1 MQIIFKIKMK
11 KSLFAVFLL
20 GLFLIACSN
29 QDIDDTQINVVANP
43 APTDGESGTSTS
55 TTTGSETSSGTTD
68 QQVSINNEVK
78 DYIWK
83 GLNLWYYW
91 QEDVTNLGD
100 TIDDNLSSYT
110 QLLESIGDPEDFFN
124 SLNHSDDRFSW
135 IDPDY
140 ENLEDQLSGISASNG
155 MKFMLYRRCS
165 GCETLIG
172 AVTYV
177 LPNSDAATKGVLRG
191 DLFNVVNGQELNL
204 DNYIPLLYGQD
215 ISYSIDLVNYDAA
228 ADVVTPRNISIN
240 LVKEENFQEEP
251 IHKNVVVNHSG
262 TRVGYLMYNKF
273 VGAVDSNDDG
283 VNEYDFDQAL
293 IDAFANFRSENISEL
308 VIDLRYNGGGSVRT
322 CTYLASLITGQF
334 TGTIF
339 AQQQWNS
346 KLMAYFD
353 SRNTNSDPSDD
364 FDLNDYFVDTT
375 HNGVA
380 IQGLQLNR
388 VYFLTSGRSASASE
402 LLINGLSP
410 HINVIQIGT
419 ATYGKNV
426 GSITIYDYI
435 DNTGNERNPNHTYAM
450 QPIVLKIANSD
461 NFADYT
467 NGLEP
472 DVELRESASSY
483 GILGDVN
490 EPLFAAALNHIS
502 GGTAKRSYDPTPF
515 EIIKNP
521 MVESQQQM
529 HVDLPKGFRFS
540 FED

>member
-55 TTTGSETSSGTTD
+55 TTTASETSSGTTD

-515 EIIKNP
+515 EMIKNP

>member
-20 GLFLIACSN
+20 GLFLIACSD

-55 TTTGSETSSGTTD
+55 TTTASETSSGTTD
-68 QQVSINNEVK
+68 QQVTINTEVK

-91 QEDVTNLGD
+91 QEEVDDLAD
-100 TIDDNLSSYT
+100 TFDDNQSNYVDYLQAIS
-110 QLLESIGDPEDFFN
+110 DPEDFFN
-124 SLNHSDDRFSW
+124 SLNHADDRFSW

-140 ENLEDQLSGISASNG
+140 NNLEDQLSGISASNG
-155 MKFMLYRRCS
+155 MKFILYRRCS

-191 DLFNVVNGQELNL
+191 DLFNAVNGQELNL
-204 DNYIPLLYGQD
+204 DNYIPLLYGQAM
-215 ISYSIDLVNYDAA
+215 SYSIDLVNYDAA

-251 IHKNVVVNHSG
+251 IHKNVVVNQSG

-502 GGTAKRSYDPTPF
+502 GGSAKRSYDPTPF

-540 FED
+540 F

>member
-1 MQIIFKIKMK
+1 MRTTLKDMK
-11 KSLFAVFLL
+11 KTLLPILFL
-20 GLFLIACSN
+20 GLIFVACSDN
-29 QDIDDTQINVVANP
+29 DIDDDQVNIVADPTQ
-43 APTDGESGTSTS
+43 TDEDSSTSTS
-55 TTTGSETSSGTTD
+55 TTDTETASGTTD
-68 QQVSINNEVK
+68 AQVTINTEVK

-91 QEDVTNLGD
+91 QEDVENLAD
-100 TIDDNLSSYT
+100 TVDDNQSSYSNYL
-110 QLLESIGDPEDFFN
+110 QSIEDPEDFFN
-124 SLNHSDDRFSW
+124 SLNHPDDRFSW

-140 ENLEDQLSGISASNG
+140 NNLEDQLSGISASNG
-155 MKFMLYRRCS
+155 MKFILYRRCT

-177 LPNSDAATKGVLRG
+177 LPGSDAQNKGVIRG
-191 DLFNVVNGQELNL
+191 DLFNAINGQEITLS
-204 DNYIPLLYGQD
+204 NYGSLLYGE
-215 ISYSIDLVNYDAA
+215 SLNYSIDLINYDGAT
-228 ADVVTPRNISIN
+228 DTVIPRDITIN

-251 IHKNVVVNHSG
+251 IHKNVVVESNG

-273 VGAVDSNDDG
+273 VGAVDSNGDG

-293 IDAFANFRSENISEL
+293 IDAFATFQSENISEL

-353 SRNTNSDPSDD
+353 SLNTNADPSDD

-375 HNGVA
+375 HTGVS
-380 IQGLQLNR
+380 IQGLSLNR
-388 VYFLTSGRSASASE
+388 VYILTSGRSASASE

-410 HINVIQIGT
+410 HINVVQIGT

-426 GSITIYDYI
+426 GSISIYDYV
-435 DNTGNERNPNHTYAM
+435 DNTGDTRNPNHTYAM
-450 QPIVLKIANSD
+450 QPIVLKIANSE
-461 NFADYT
+461 NYADYT

-472 DVELRESASSY
+472 IVEVRESASSF
-483 GILGDVN
+483 GVLGDVS
-490 EPLFAAALNHIS
+490 EPLFAAALNHIA
-502 GGTAKRSYDPTPF
+502 GGSAKKHYDPSPLK
-515 EIIKNP
+515 IIKNP
-521 MVESQQQM
+521 RVESQQQM
-529 HVDLPKGFRFS
+529 IVDLPKGFRFK

>member
-1 MQIIFKIKMK
+1 MK
-11 KSLFAVFLL
+11 KSLFVLLVL
-20 GLFLIACSN
+20 GLSFTSCSEP
-29 QDIDDTQINVVANP
+29 DIDDNQINVVVNP
-43 APTDGESGTSTS
+43 TPNDDSGTTTS
-55 TTTGSETSSGTTD
+55 TTETGTTSGTTEN
-68 QQVSINNEVK
+68 VTANTEVN

-91 QEDVTNLGD
+91 QEDVDNLAD
-100 TIDDNLSSYT
+100 TFDDNQRDYTSFLQSYA
-110 QLLESIGDPEDFFN
+110 DPEDFFN
-124 SLNHSDDRFSW
+124 SLNHSSDRFSW

-191 DLFNVVNGQELNL
+191 DLFNAVNGQELNL

-215 ISYSIDLVNYDAA
+215 MSYSIDLVNYDAA
-228 ADVVTPRNISIN
+228 VDVVTPRNISIN

-339 AQQQWNS
+339 AQQRWNS

-502 GGTAKRSYDPTPF
+502 GGSAKRSYDPTPF
-515 EIIKNP
+515 EMIKNP